1 MAFRFPRKSRQ
12 CGSATP
18 NGQGQSTITLAERE
32 RAIGITLVIPFL
44 SSLISSIGL
53 RVAWAK
59 SLFCNDWPAFSARFR
74 PPFAPLSAWF
84 RRCNSIETISKS
96 ARTFE
101 ISPSTAVNLP
111 SETSLSRMAFHLR
124 IETPQTP
131 DSQRASSGIGPP
143 RSYIRSRQRLYA
155 PFSSRVSIIVPWIK
169 SAPHLLYQRALIGL
183 SPVDNSHPNKHVFA

>member
-1 MAFRFPRKSRQ
+1 MAAHIRTTSPGGLPVSSETRSRSASWPSSAVWVFGRRLAFRFPRKSRQ

-18 NGQGQSTITLAERE
+18 NGQGQATITLAERE

-84 RRCNSIETISKS
+84 RRCNSLETISKS

-111 SETSLSRMAFHLR
+111 SETSLSRIAFHLR

-131 DSQRASSGIGPP
+131 ESQRASSGIGPP
-143 RSYIRSRQRLYA
+143 RS
-155 PFSSRVSIIVPWIK
+155 
-169 SAPHLLYQRALIGL
+169 
-183 SPVDNSHPNKHVFA
+183 